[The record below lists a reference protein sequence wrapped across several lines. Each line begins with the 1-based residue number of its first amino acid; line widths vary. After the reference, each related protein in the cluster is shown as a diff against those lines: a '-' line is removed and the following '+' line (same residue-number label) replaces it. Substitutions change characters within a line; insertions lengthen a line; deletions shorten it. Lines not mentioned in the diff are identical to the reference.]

1 MTKTEATE
9 FTQLQE
15 QLEKAQ
21 ADIQTLI
28 DECNNRGEIINN
40 QAQQLREKDAKIT
53 ELYEK
58 YSDALKQALDRLNAE
73 TEYKGKAMAY
83 EARIA
88 ELEKVIENYD
98 KIV

>member
-9 FTQLQE
+9 FTQLKE

-21 ADIQTLI
+21 ADIKTLI

-40 QAQQLREKDAKIT
+40 QAQQLREKDAKIS
-53 ELYEK
+53 ELYANYCDTLKE
-58 YSDALKQALDRLNAE
+58 ALNHLNAE
-73 TEYKGKAMAY
+73 TEYKGKAKAY
-83 EARIA
+83 EMRIA
-88 ELEKVIENYD
+88 DLEKTIENYN

>member
-1 MTKTEATE
+1 MTKTDVIK

-58 YSDALKQALDRLNAE
+58 HSDALKQALDRLNAE